1 MNIDKWLADLKVP
14 REAYRVVMLLPLV
27 YVAWA
32 DGKMHKTERRLILN
46 IAKDKGLLEHG
57 GDAALER
64 WLTEPPSKSQLQGDL
79 QILHELTRS
88 ADDIAKDFGADEQQ
102 QLLAWCQEVADTA
115 GSLLGLSSPR
125 AESERAAL
133 ETIATALDVG
143 DTQQLANDAREVMN
157 GATVTV

>member
-1 MNIDKWLADLKVP
+1 LNVDTWLANLRVP

-57 GDAALER
+57 GAEALER
-64 WLTEPPSKSQLQGDL
+64 WLTDPPSDAQLAADL
-79 QILHELTRS
+79 QVLKNLTLS
-88 ADDIAKDFGADEQQ
+88 ADEIAKDFGADEQQ
-102 QLLAWCQEVADTA
+102 QLLAWCQEVADAA

-125 AESERAAL
+125 AESELAAL
-133 ETIATALDVG
+133 QTIATALDVTSAQSLRTPG
-143 DTQQLANDAREVMN
+143 YR
-157 GATVTV
+157 